1 MPPASVDARDTDARA
16 LAELASGAVLHDL
29 AAGMPGSDD
38 DRDVIVATG
47 ADRVR
52 FLNGIVTG
60 SVAATPVGGGCH
72 ATLLNLKAHV
82 VAELR
87 IFLRET
93 DTYLVVPRGQG
104 AATAAAL
111 ARYAIIDDFSAEPAW
126 DFALLA
132 VLGPT
137 AGAHLAEVGYAPQAL
152 AARPLWSHIDVAG
165 PLGTLWMVRAHQL
178 GTDGYWLGGAI
189 ATIQSA
195 RAALGS
201 QGLPSLS
208 VAGATAARVAAFEP
222 AWGREISDQ
231 YFPMEVGLADTIDY
245 KKGCFLG
252 QEPIVRI
259 RDRGHINW
267 RLVQLQ
273 IAGGQLPALDG
284 HLEAESKAKAG
295 KLTTV
300 AEIPGRGIAALALLH
315 ASIPVG
321 GAVRVIA
328 ADGTTMEATVTRE

>member
-1 MPPASVDARDTDARA
+1 MTTPPATAIATPAVE
-16 LAELASGAVLHDL
+16 LAELATGAVLLDL
-29 AAGMPGSDD
+29 AAGEPGSDD
-38 DRDVIVATG
+38 DRDVIIATG

-60 SVAATPVGGGCH
+60 SVSTTPVGGGCH
-72 ATLLNLKAHV
+72 ATLLNLKAHI

-87 IFLRET
+87 IFPRET

-132 VLGPT
+132 LLGPT
-137 AGAHLAEVGYAPQAL
+137 AASHLEALGYGASSLGS
-152 AARPLWSHIDVAG
+152 RPVWSHADVEG
-165 PLGTLWMVRAHQL
+165 SSGKLWMVRARQL
-178 GTDGYWLGGAI
+178 GADGYWLGGPVASI
-189 ATIQSA
+189 AAARAALAARGLHALSA
-195 RAALGS
+195 RAA
-201 QGLPSLS
+201 
-208 VAGATAARVAAFEP
+208 AAARVVAFEP
-222 AWGREISDQ
+222 VWGREITEL
-231 YFPMEVGLADTIDY
+231 YFPMEVGLGDTIDY

-259 RDRGHINW
+259 RDRGHVNW
-267 RLVQLQ
+267 RLVQLH
-273 IAGGQLPALDG
+273 IAGTQVPGLDSN
-284 HLEAESKAKAG
+284 LEAETKTKAG

-300 AEIPGRGIAALALLH
+300 AEVPGEGIAALALLH

-321 GAVRVIA
+321 AHVRVVA
-328 ADGTTMEATVTRE
+328 SDGTIADATVTRE

>member
-1 MPPASVDARDTDARA
+1 MPDPSVDVRASEARDF
-16 LAELASGAVLHDL
+16 AELAGGAILHDM
-29 AAGMPGSDD
+29 AAGLPGSDD
-38 DRDVIVATG
+38 DRDVIIATG

-60 SVAATPVGGGCH
+60 SVAATAVGGGCH

-93 DTYLVVPRGQG
+93 DIYIVVPKGQG

-111 ARYAIIDDFSAEPAW
+111 ARYAIIDDFNAEPAW

-137 AGAHLAEVGYAPQAL
+137 AGAHLAEVGYAPPTP
-152 AARPLWSHIDVAG
+152 ARPDWSHADVTG
-165 PLGTLWMVRAHQL
+165 PLGRLWMVRVRHL
-178 GTDGYWLGGAI
+178 GTEGYWLGGPVA
-189 ATIQSA
+189 AVEAA
-195 RAALGS
+195 RGALGAR
-201 QGLPSLS
+201 GLRSLS
-208 VAGATAARVAAFEP
+208 VAGASAARVAAFEP

-231 YFPMEVGLADTIDY
+231 YFPMEVGLSDTIDY

-267 RLVQLQ
+267 RLVQLR
-273 IAGGQLPALDG
+273 IAGDQLPALEG

-300 AEIPGRGIAALALLH
+300 AEIPGQGIAALALLH

-328 ADGTTMEATVTRE
+328 SDGTAMDATVARE